1 MKETYTLYCTCY
13 ISLPL
18 GSTFF
23 NHDAVS
29 ENNKKL
35 YKIGLIYQFSCRHL
49 YIHICTW
56 FMYMYIKEYHCK
68 LNSNSVYVNVNV
80 KSYMLDNIFVL
91 SLLHNSKNLE
101 KYSWN
106 IDEL

>member
-35 YKIGLIYQFSCRHL
+35 YKIGLIYQFSCSET
-49 YIHICTW
+49 YIYTYVPDLCTCT
-56 FMYMYIKEYHCK
+56 YKTII
-68 LNSNSVYVNVNV
+68 VN
-80 KSYMLDNIFVL
+80 
-91 SLLHNSKNLE
+91 
-101 KYSWN
+101 
-106 IDEL
+106 

>member
-1 MKETYTLYCTCY
+1 
-13 ISLPL
+13 
-18 GSTFF
+18 
-23 NHDAVS
+23 
-29 ENNKKL
+29 
-35 YKIGLIYQFSCRHL
+35 
-49 YIHICTW
+49 
-56 FMYMYIKEYHCK
+56 MYMYIKEYHCK

-91 SLLHNSKNLE
+91 SLLHNSKYLE